1 MIHRTQEHDSI
12 FLNFNLQTV
21 FLVEKQ
27 VKPILY
33 KETKH
38 RKRFNQMTKRTL
50 AISFC
55 LIQILEPLF

>member
-12 FLNFNLQTV
+12 FLNFNLQTM

-38 RKRFNQMTKRTL
+38 RNRLNQMTKRTL